1 MFIKIS
7 ISLEMLC
14 PEDPLLIPCLHDIYV
29 FYVRISRGV
38 LPLGLLC
45 LEDLQ
50 VINIRKHFKSFC
62 VLDTSRILRQT
73 SALLNIEICHC
84 IEEVFS
90 VWKIFNSS
98 MFNL

>member
-14 PEDPLLIPCLHDIYV
+14 PEDPLLIPCLQDIYV
-29 FYVRISRGV
+29 FYVRRPRGV
-38 LPLGLLC
+38 LPPGLLC
-45 LEDLQ
+45 LENLQ
-50 VINIRKHFKSFC
+50 VIYIKKYLSPSVYWRPLK
-62 VLDTSRILRQT
+62 ILRQT
-73 SALLNIEICHC
+73 SALLNIEICQC
-84 IEEVFS
+84 LEEVFS